1 LTSLRA
7 LFGVFFRIGNA
18 TFGGGDA
25 ITAALRRELVERR
38 KWLDPSQFALCYA
51 LSRVTPGTN
60 QFAFSTAA
68 GWTLRG
74 WAGALLA
81 LIAVSAPSCAMITFI
96 AAGFGT
102 WSGVGWV
109 QVAILGALA
118 ASVGVLLAGFWLLI
132 APYLDHG
139 NWLRSSVIVA
149 GSIGLSLGF
158 SVAPVRVLGLAA
170 VIGLL
175 WKERQS

>member
-1 LTSLRA
+1 MTSLRT
-7 LFGVFFRIGNA
+7 LWGVFLRIGNA

-38 KWLDPSQFALCYA
+38 GWLDPAQFALCYA

-68 GWTLRG
+68 GWMLRG

-81 LIAVSAPSCAMITFI
+81 LIAVSAPSCAIITLI

-102 WSGVGWV
+102 WSDVGWV
-109 QVAILGALA
+109 KSAIVGALA
-118 ASVGVLLAGFWLLI
+118 ASVGVLLAGFWLLV
-132 APYLDHG
+132 APYLDRS
-139 NWLRSSVIVA
+139 NWLRSSLIVA
-149 GSIGLSLGF
+149 GSIGLSVGF
-158 SVAPVRVLGLAA
+158 GMAPVRVLGLAA
-170 VIGLL
+170 VVGLL